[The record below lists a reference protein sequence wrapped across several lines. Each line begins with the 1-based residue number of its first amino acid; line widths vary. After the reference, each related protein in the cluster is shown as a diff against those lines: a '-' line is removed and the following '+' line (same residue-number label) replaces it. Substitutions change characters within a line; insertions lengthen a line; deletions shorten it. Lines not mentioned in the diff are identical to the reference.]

1 MATAKKTQTMPKE
14 TPKETKKT
22 EWTLFKDREPEI
34 GQRVLIQCDE
44 TDAGSMMV
52 RYTPAHA
59 RFHAWKSLSK

>member
-1 MATAKKTQTMPKE
+1 MATTKKAQTTPKE
-14 TPKETKKT
+14 TPKETKT

-59 RFHAWKSLSK
+59 RFHAWKSLSE

>member
-1 MATAKKTQTMPKE
+1 MATTKKTQTTPKE
-14 TPKETKKT
+14 TPKETKT

-59 RFHAWKSLSK
+59 RFHAWKSLSE

>member
-1 MATAKKTQTMPKE
+1 MATTKKTQTTPKE
-14 TPKETKKT
+14 TPKETKA

-59 RFHAWKSLSK
+59 RFHAWKSLSE

>member
-1 MATAKKTQTMPKE
+1 MATAKKTAATPKE
-14 TPKETKKT
+14 APKETKKT

-59 RFHAWKSLSK
+59 RFHAWKSLNE

>member
-59 RFHAWKSLSK
+59 RFHAWKSLSE

>member
-1 MATAKKTQTMPKE
+1 MATTKKAQTTPKE
-14 TPKETKKT
+14 TPKEN

-59 RFHAWKSLSK
+59 RFHAWKSLSE

>member
-1 MATAKKTQTMPKE
+1 MATTKKTQTTPKEAPKE
-14 TPKETKKT
+14 TKT

-59 RFHAWKSLSK
+59 RFHAWKSLSE